1 MVSVCVYI
9 YMTIDKQDC
18 SNCEELESKLQAQQ
32 KEIELFQKQL
42 SYWQNT
48 TINILE
54 KYPIDGKNNFTW
66 RGALYAQNSTFS
78 ITEPRTCASDR
89 DSYIDGK
96 LSLED
101 LSQQMQEI
109 INQTQGTYAV

>member
-1 MVSVCVYI
+1 
-9 YMTIDKQDC
+9 MTIDKQDC
-18 SNCEELESKLQAQQ
+18 NSCEELESKLQAQW
-32 KEIELFQKQL
+32 KEIELLQKQL
-42 SYWQNT
+42 NYWQNT

-66 RGALYAQNSTFS
+66 RGALYSRNSIFS
-78 ITEPRTCASDR
+78 IIEPRTCASDR

-101 LSQQMQEI
+101 LSQQIQKI
-109 INQTQGTYAV
+109 INQTQGIYAMLIIYEHR